1 MQKSYLVKQSVDFGQ
16 TSKFLIRPGDI
27 LVYDS
32 SNQNKVTVYRGGEIM
47 KVLPNQSM
55 SGLSGLSKSGWI
67 TEIHANDAPKQ
78 GAQGSKTPA
87 PRVQKPAGGVQRL
100 PSSQTTSVAAQPPQA
115 PKKRVA
121 DSTV

>member
-32 SNQNKVTVYRGGEIM
+32 ANQNKVTVYRNGEIM
-47 KVLPNQSM
+47 KVLPNQS
-55 SGLSGLSKSGWI
+55 SGGLSGLSKSGWI
-67 TEIHANDAPKQ
+67 TEIHGNDSPKQ
-78 GAQGSKTPA
+78 AGVSTKTPPKA
-87 PRVQKPAGGVQRL
+87 AGKPATGTPKAGAG
-100 PSSQTTSVAAQPPQA
+100 QTTSTAAQAPVAA
-115 PKKRVA
+115 KKRVA